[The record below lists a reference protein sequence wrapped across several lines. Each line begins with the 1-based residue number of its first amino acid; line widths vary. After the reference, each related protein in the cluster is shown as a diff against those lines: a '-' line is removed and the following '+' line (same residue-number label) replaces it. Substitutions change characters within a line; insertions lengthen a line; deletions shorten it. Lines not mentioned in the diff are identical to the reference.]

1 MIKSNE
7 LSVKMK
13 INVLSVGKYIKFILV
28 WMISMCLISSM
39 NDIVYAK
46 TKIDSIISET
56 EIEGQTFLVYTH
68 QNSKVDFTPTAED
81 SQAFFGS
88 QPCSVLN
95 IEKVDV
101 VPQGI
106 TYDCIIDVSG
116 SMDQKRIEKAKE
128 MLCKLVADKKD
139 TDVFRITCMGNER
152 KSSEFMT
159 SSDEIIECI
168 SRIELTNEDTN
179 LYDSIKEELLS
190 LQENQSLPERKCLI
204 IFSDGADDH
213 ASGITRE
220 EAQKAIEESSIP
232 VFTIAMLNEKY
243 TDAQLEA
250 TKILGSFGRASFG
263 GEHFVPQIDEWEYEE
278 AIEQIEAI
286 CNESLLVTIDLS
298 DLKLQNTTY
307 DMTLY
312 LSDKEK
318 DSTVYYEIDSDLA
331 MELLLSEPQENL
343 TLNEVNDKNV
353 DLASK
358 ADDENENSMTQV
370 SANQIDKLSLRKDGF
385 DQLSKW
391 KEEIGS
397 TQILIGAIVIVFFV
411 WLFLFIIILLNKSKR
426 KNHSTKES
434 REIPPYIDIVLHR
447 QNDHAEIKERLKDE
461 LSLGRGNM
469 CDIIISDDALSEI
482 HCILLY
488 RKGNVYIV
496 DQDSTNGTYV
506 NGIPQKGSYE
516 IASGDVLL
524 LGSYEYV
531 VLWE

>member
-1 MIKSNE
+1 
-7 LSVKMK
+7 MK
-13 INVLSVGKYIKFILV
+13 INTLSVRKYIKFILV
-28 WMISMCLISSM
+28 WMISMCLILGV
-39 NDIVYAK
+39 NDIVYAE
-46 TKIDSIISET
+46 TEIDSIISET
-56 EIEGQTFLVYTH
+56 EIEGQTLLVYTH
-68 QNSKVDFTPTAED
+68 QNSKVDFIPIAED

-95 IEKVDV
+95 IEKVNV

-128 MLCKLVADKKD
+128 LLCKLVADKKD

-152 KSSEFMT
+152 NSSKFMT
-159 SSDEIIECI
+159 SSDEINECI

-179 LYDSIKEELLS
+179 LYDSMKEELSS

-220 EAQKAIEESSIP
+220 EAQKAIEESGIP

-263 GEHFVPQIDEWEYEE
+263 GMHFVPQIDEWEYEG
-278 AIEQIEAI
+278 AIEQIEVI
-286 CNESLLVTIDLS
+286 CNDSLLVTIDLS
-298 DLKLQNTTY
+298 GLRSNNKIY

-318 DSTVYYEIDSDLA
+318 VSTIHYEINSDFA
-331 MELLLSEPQENL
+331 MKLLPSEPQENMA
-343 TLNEVNDKNV
+343 LNEVNDKNANLTSKV
-353 DLASK
+353 DK
-358 ADDENENSMTQV
+358 DENDNSMTQV
-370 SANQIDKLSLRKDGF
+370 SANQIGKSSRLKNSFG
-385 DQLSKW
+385 QLSKW
-391 KEEIGS
+391 KNEIGS
-397 TQILIGAIVIVFFV
+397 KKILIETIVIVFFV
-411 WLFLFIIILLNKSKR
+411 WLCLFIIILLKKSKR
-426 KNHSTKES
+426 KNHFTKENS
-434 REIPPYIDIVLHR
+434 VIPKYIDIVIHR

-488 RKGNVYIV
+488 RRGHVYIV
-496 DQDSTNGTYV
+496 DQDSTNGTYI
-506 NGIPQKGSYE
+506 NGIPRSGSYE
-516 IASGDVLL
+516 IVSGDVLL